1 MMRCSLRTIVG
12 AIGLL
17 VIAVTVSQAA
27 DLKKAMS
34 ETEGR
39 KKAAENGLKEIKAKG
54 QPSEELQRS
63 YIDAASQQNAWLDSV
78 CGALEQGA
86 PATPDVSTVAQSAA
100 SSLVEWVNHRN
111 RALGLAELTGAIAES
126 VKKKTSQDL
135 VDIATETWKDNR
147 SGDAKKR
154 MTAAA
159 ALKERLRW
167 KTFEE
172 VQ

>member
-1 MMRCSLRTIVG
+1 MRRSVRTIIGV
-12 AIGLL
+12 IGLL
-17 VIAVTVSQAA
+17 AVAVAVSQAA

-39 KKAAENGLKEIKAKG
+39 KRAAENGLKEIKAKG
-54 QPSEELQRS
+54 QASEEVRRA
-63 YIDAASQQNAWLDSV
+63 YIDAATQQNTWLDSV
-78 CGALEQGA
+78 CGALEQGGSSA
-86 PATPDVSTVAQSAA
+86 PEVSAAAQGAA

-111 RALGLAELTGAIAES
+111 RVLGLPELTGAIAEG

-135 VDIATETWKDNR
+135 VDVAMETWKSNR

-154 MTAAA
+154 MTVST
-159 ALKERLRW
+159 ALKDRLRW
-167 KTFEE
+167 KSFEE